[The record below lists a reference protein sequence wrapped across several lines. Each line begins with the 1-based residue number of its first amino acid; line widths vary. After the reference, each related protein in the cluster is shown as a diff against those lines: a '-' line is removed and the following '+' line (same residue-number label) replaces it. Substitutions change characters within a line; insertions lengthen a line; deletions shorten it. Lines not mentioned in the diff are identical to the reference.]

1 MPAGWALIVAGS
13 VYVGRYPPG
22 VGVGNG
28 NWSQW
33 TKKKEQALL
42 DQLRNGKTVAGAC
55 RACGVQTSTFY
66 YEKNKR
72 PEFATAVA
80 EAIDEGT
87 DLIEDELLDLGRE
100 GNVVAL
106 LATLKARRP
115 KKWREQQAV
124 EHTGP
129 EGAPLTIV
137 IAERQDGPQ

>member
-1 MPAGWALIVAGS
+1 MV
-13 VYVGRYPPG
+13 VGGG
-22 VGVGNG
+22 VGKG

-33 TKKKEQALL
+33 TKKKEQELL
-42 DQLRNGKTVAGAC
+42 DQLRSGKTVAGAC

-66 YEKNKR
+66 FQKQR
-72 PEFATAVA
+72 HPEFAAAVA

-87 DLIEDELLDLGRE
+87 DHIEDDLLDLGRD

-115 KKWREQQAV
+115 DKWREKSTH

-129 EGAPLTIV
+129 GGTALTIV
-137 IAERQDGPQ
+137 IAEREDGPQ